1 MLRVNNLVGFG
12 AGAANRRPTLAFKD
26 SATSTAA
33 TVTWPSVAAGDVA
46 ILFDF
51 ADGAVSAPSAVTP
64 SGFTNH
70 VDLTAASTLRM
81 MISSKVCTG
90 SESGS
95 LTGMNGNV
103 ANSKVMLI
111 FEAGVSSINSSTW
124 NAQMTAGN
132 PAAQIVSATAG
143 SVPLIVFGAAAAGDG
158 GGLPGFSTASPAF
171 DAQVTAGTLRTGYT
185 IYNSAPADHTID
197 MNDVLNNALASGYL
211 EAS

>member
-70 VDLTAASTLRM
+70 VNLTAASTLRL

-95 LTGMNGNV
+95 LTGMDSN
-103 ANSKVMLI
+103 AESKVLLI
-111 FEAGVSSINSSTW
+111 FEGGVSSINSSSW
-124 NAQMTAGN
+124 NAEMTAGN
-132 PAAQIVSATAG
+132 PAAQTVLATAG
-143 SVPLIVFGAAAAGDG
+143 AVPLIVFGAAAAGDG
-158 GGLPGFSTASPAF
+158 GSLPPFSTDSPKF
-171 DAQVTAGTLRTGYT
+171 DLPQVTAGTLRTGYK

-197 MNDVLNNALASGYL
+197 MNDVSNNALASGYL